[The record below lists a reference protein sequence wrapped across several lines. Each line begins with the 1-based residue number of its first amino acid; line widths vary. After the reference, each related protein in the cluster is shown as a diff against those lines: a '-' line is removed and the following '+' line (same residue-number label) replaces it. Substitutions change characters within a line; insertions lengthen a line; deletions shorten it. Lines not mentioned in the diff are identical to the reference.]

1 MPPKEKREKQR
12 ITFYV
17 DPRHRFI
24 HLLKGNSMILNCLLD
39 KFFGEGDTEKAQT
52 DKLLRARELIVD
64 LKRSQKNADREQKA
78 NAGSVSKSSQ
88 QQKHP
93 KKEGVPDNG
102 DGRSREDRPGA
113 SLVDSQEPARPFAE
127 SAKQHV
133 QTPPPRRQSFFGED
147 D

>member
-39 KFFGEGDTEKAQT
+39 KFFGDGDTEKAQT

-64 LKRSQKNADREQKA
+64 LKREQKAADRERKV

-88 QQKHP
+88 QKQP
-93 KKEGVPDNG
+93 KKGSPDNG
-102 DGRSREDRPGA
+102 DGRAREAQPEVA
-113 SLVDSQEPARPFAE
+113 LAVSPEPARPFAE
-127 SAKQHV
+127 SAKQHE
-133 QTPPPRRQSFFGED
+133 QLPGRRQSFFSED